1 MKPRAS
7 NATINQAERCRK
19 LAGDDGAVMRCQ
31 ALAGSDNMLGDA
43 KRRASGDTSCGAW
56 PSGSPQARQRTPV
69 RKNAALAKWLADAT
83 IFCWTTPD
91 GTSRGTETLARRQE
105 LVYIIKKKPEVKRCQ
120 EARISHGSERCWMAR
135 QGINFSATLMARNSA
150 KKLLNQN
157 YKIKSKLKFQQQ
169 SN

>member
-7 NATINQAERCRK
+7 NATINQAERCGK
-19 LAGDDGAVMRCQ
+19 LAGDNGAVMRRQ
-31 ALAGSDNMLGDA
+31 ALAGSDNMPGDA

-91 GTSRGTETLARRQE
+91 GTSHGTETLARRQE
-105 LVYIIKKKPEVKRCQ
+105 LVYIIKNQ
-120 EARISHGSERCWMAR
+120 RISDAEKLASAMDPSDAGWLSKELILAR
-135 QGINFSATLMARNSA
+135 R
-150 KKLLNQN
+150 
-157 YKIKSKLKFQQQ
+157 
-169 SN
+169 